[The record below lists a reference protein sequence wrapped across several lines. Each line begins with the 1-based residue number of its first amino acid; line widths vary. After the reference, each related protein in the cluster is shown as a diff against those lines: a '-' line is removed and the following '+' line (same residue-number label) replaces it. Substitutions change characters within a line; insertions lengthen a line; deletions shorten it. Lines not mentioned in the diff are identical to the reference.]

1 MASVHPLHDL
11 LDGINAS
18 VKFQSTVE
26 ELDTLRKENREL
38 RELVVQL
45 SAIIARKVVDA
56 NAGRV
61 GPSKC

>member
-1 MASVHPLHDL
+1 MASVHPLRDL

-18 VKFQSTVE
+18 TKFQSTAE

-38 RELVVQL
+38 RELVVRL

-56 NAGRV
+56 KNARTE
-61 GPSKC
+61 PSKR